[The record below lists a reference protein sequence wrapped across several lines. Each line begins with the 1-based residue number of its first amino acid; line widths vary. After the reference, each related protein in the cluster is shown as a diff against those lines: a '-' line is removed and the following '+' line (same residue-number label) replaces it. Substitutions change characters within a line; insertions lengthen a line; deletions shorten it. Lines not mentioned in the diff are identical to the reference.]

1 TPLHWAAAKGNLEI
15 VRYLLEL
22 GANTQAK
29 NFWGETPA
37 QLAEHNS
44 HTAIAA
50 TIVSYTHQPQST
62 TSPVQ
67 SITNALHEQQ
77 NVESTAKKDDSQ
89 TPFKKRLRSTLF
101 NGNSEQKNVQQLKQ
115 LLGNHPNEWQR
126 IFAPNSLDANTAHRF
141 DNLITAIIEGE
152 RKLVNRYLQEQNLVK
167 LGIADP
173 EGNTPLHWAA
183 ALGNTELVELLL
195 GWGANTQAQNHEG
208 LTPLGVAL
216 SHRHQGVI
224 DILQASLLQGH
235 QQPPLVP
242 PVQIAPSQ
250 QQQPP
255 QQGWLNWAMRGL
267 GFGGGSSK

>member
-1 TPLHWAAAKGNLEI
+1 NPAFVNYTDPSGDTPLHWAAAKGNLEI

-29 NFWGETPA
+29 NIWGETPA
-37 QLAEHNS
+37 QLAERNL
-44 HTAIAA
+44 HTAIAI
-50 TIVSYTHQPQST
+50 TIVSYTQQPQST

-67 SITNALHEQQ
+67 SITNALPQQ

-115 LLGNHPNEWQR
+115 LLGNHPDEWQR
-126 IFAPNSLDANTAHRF
+126 VFAPNSLNPTTAHRF
-141 DNLITAIIEGE
+141 DKLITAIIEGK
-152 RKLVNRYLQEQNLVK
+152 RNLVNQYLQEHNLVE
-167 LGIADP
+167 LGISDP

-195 GWGANTQAQNHEG
+195 EWGANTQAQNNEG

-216 SHRHQGVI
+216 SHRHQGVV
-224 DILQASLLQGH
+224 DILQASLLQEH

-242 PVQIAPSQ
+242 PVQVTPQ
-250 QQQPP
+250 QQE
-255 QQGWLNWAMRGL
+255 NL
-267 GFGGGSSK
+267 GFGGGGSK